1 MNKELF
7 KTCTRKFFFK
17 RTKNS
22 ITEFRIVSCT
32 NKYTMNKLLNK
43 AEKENNPSILLGKD
57 VKEVNS
63 LWL

>member
-1 MNKELF
+1 
-7 KTCTRKFFFK
+7 
-17 RTKNS
+17 
-22 ITEFRIVSCT
+22 
-32 NKYTMNKLLNK
+32 MNKLLNK